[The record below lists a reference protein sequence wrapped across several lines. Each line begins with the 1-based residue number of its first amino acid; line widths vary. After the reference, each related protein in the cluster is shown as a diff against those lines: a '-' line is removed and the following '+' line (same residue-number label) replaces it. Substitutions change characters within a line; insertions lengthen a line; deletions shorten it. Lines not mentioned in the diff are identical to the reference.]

1 MILPLALLL
10 ATASATTA
18 SEPVAA
24 FVSSD
29 DPGLVAARAK
39 ARATLPDFLD
49 VLAKGSPDTGG
60 FQVRFALTPTEHIWI
75 DNIAR
80 DGDTLTGTLVA
91 KPLRSAHQKGDK
103 VKVKIG
109 EVSDWGYWTRDNVAH
124 GFHTYAPLFTRMPR
138 EQANARRRELGW
150 PEQ

>member
-1 MILPLALLL
+1 MLLALLL

-18 SEPVAA
+18 SEPVAT
-24 FVSSD
+24 FVNSD
-29 DPGLVAARAK
+29 DPDLVAARAK

-49 VLAKGSPDTGG
+49 ILAKGSPDTGG

-75 DNIAR
+75 DNIVR

-91 KPLRSAHQKGDK
+91 KPLRSAHNKGDK
-103 VKVKIG
+103 VSVKLG
-109 EVSDWGYWTRDNVAH
+109 DVSDWGYWTRDNVAH
-124 GFHTYAPLFTRMPR
+124 GFHTYAPLFARMPR